1 MIGCVHGVTMFN
13 GLGFEQRSSKRTKH
27 LLFSDG
33 FKQGCHIL
41 TLELRFKIKISNDD

>member
-13 GLGFEQRSSKRTKH
+13 GLGVRTEIIKVNKA
-27 LLFSDG
+27 FK
-33 FKQGCHIL
+33 FKQGCLIL